1 VAWIICVSKINVH
14 LHNTEVVLIKNI
26 QNILENGVKNIV
38 LTHHVIKWDFLKK
51 QVVDTTK
58 IATNKQV
65 KQIFINYYKNF
76 QILMHGIVYLLGKL

>member
-1 VAWIICVSKINVH
+1 M
-14 LHNTEVVLIKNI
+14 EVDLIQNI

-65 KQIFINYYKNF
+65 KQIKQIFIIIYKNF
-76 QILMHGIVYLLGKL
+76 QKFSKIFKILITYIYAWNCLFIG